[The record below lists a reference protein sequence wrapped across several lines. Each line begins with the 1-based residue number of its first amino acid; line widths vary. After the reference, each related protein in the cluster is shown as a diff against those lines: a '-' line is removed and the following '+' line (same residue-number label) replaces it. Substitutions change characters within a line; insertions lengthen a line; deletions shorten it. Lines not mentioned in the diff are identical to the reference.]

1 MKRSRRKSIR
11 GKLIRSTLPL
21 VLVPIVG
28 LGTVAIV
35 SINSLREDAAT
46 TIDATE
52 QRLGQD
58 VIGPKVQAVADQISR
73 ELGYFLEERVQDAS
87 AWATSPLLVQRADE
101 ATLRFE
107 ESGLLN
113 RSTTE
118 LEAAFTDGTL
128 RSEVLVVDESD
139 PFAEI
144 FFTDRNGLTVASSTA
159 TSDFVQSDEEWWA
172 QAWERGIHVSAVERD
187 ESAGVVS
194 VDVSLRIDT
203 PDGRPVGVLK
213 TVLDVASVQSVA
225 DRFSGGANQYD
236 ITITDQ
242 RGLLLAETASGHD
255 SDRLL
260 NPSMSA
266 RESTNPRVAR
276 ALSSAGSIFTIDEE
290 AVAGYGHANRVIA
303 ADRDLSSDALARS
316 LKLAFDWRVVVEQ
329 PVAVAFAP
337 LQSLG
342 QIDQDLGQSSQWLS
356 RALIGMVLGA
366 AALALAI
373 IWFLSR
379 RITRPIELLSERAT
393 HVATTDLPEIVERID
408 QLGEDDAIP
417 ELAPLAVKTNDE
429 VEQLCTAF
437 NAMQETATRL
447 AAEQAQMRRRN
458 VAKTFVSLGRRNQ
471 NLLTRQLEQIDEMQ
485 RSETDPE
492 TLRQLF
498 GLDHLVTRMRRNAES
513 LLVLAGEDAPR
524 RFRRPVSIHDVIQA
538 AGAETEDFKR
548 MDIVRIDN
556 AAIDGASASAVAHLL
571 AEMLE
576 NAGRFSAPT
585 TRIQVEG
592 RLREHGFTVSIM
604 DQGIGLTPTE
614 LAEANERLANPTEF
628 DRAPSAY
635 LGLFVVGHLARRH
648 GITVRLSHSP
658 FDGIV
663 AKVDVPAVILVD
675 PALLDDAPTQPEPMP
690 TFTPVPIQL
699 QAPMSVPI
707 VRPPEHRMAHPE
719 AQHLGQSGIG
729 ASGIGPTGIESVEH
743 LASAS
748 AQAVEPPETTPSG
761 FRRRRRGFEG
771 APVGGNVVAE
781 PVGEPIDRQPR
792 DPQAVGAFLSNFRS
806 GVHHGRMQVSASESF
821 ELEMSPPATP
831 EGGTPHA

>member
-1 MKRSRRKSIR
+1 M
-11 GKLIRSTLPL
+11 

-35 SINSLREDAAT
+35 SIDTLREDAAT

-52 QRLGQD
+52 ERLGQD

-73 ELGYFLEERVQDAS
+73 ELGYFLEERVQDAYGWS
-87 AWATSPLLVQRADE
+87 TAPTVIQRADE
-101 ATLRFE
+101 AALRFE
-107 ESGLLN
+107 ESGLID
-113 RSTTE
+113 RSTPE
-118 LEAAFTDGTL
+118 LEAAFANGTL
-128 RSEVLVVDESD
+128 RSEVLVVDGSD
-139 PFAEI
+139 PFAEV
-144 FFTDRNGLTVASSTA
+144 FFTDRNGLTVASSRV
-159 TSDFVQSDEEWWA
+159 TSDFVQSDEEWWT
-172 QAWERGIHVSAVERD
+172 QAWEKGIHVAPVERD

-194 VDVSLRIDT
+194 VDVSLRIDA

-213 TVLDVASVQSVA
+213 TVLDVASVQVVA
-225 DRFSGGANQYD
+225 DRFSGDANEYD
-236 ITITDQ
+236 ITVTDQ
-242 RGLLLAETASGHD
+242 RGLLIAETASAHD
-255 SDRLL
+255 PDRLL
-260 NPSMSA
+260 NPGMSA

-276 ALSSAGSIFTIDEE
+276 ALSSAGNIFTIDDE
-290 AVAGYGHANRVIA
+290 AVAGYGHANRVIV
-303 ADRDLSSDALARS
+303 ADRDLSTDAAART
-316 LKLAFDWRVVVEQ
+316 LKLAFDWRIVVEQ
-329 PVAVAFAP
+329 PAAVAFAP
-337 LQSLG
+337 LDSLDR
-342 QIDQDLGQSSQWLS
+342 IDEDLGQSSRWLS
-356 RALIGMVLGA
+356 QTLIGMVLAA

-408 QLGEDDAIP
+408 QLGEEDELP
-417 ELAPLAVKTNDE
+417 ELASLRVKTNDE
-429 VEQLCTAF
+429 VEDLSVAF

-447 AAEQAQMRRRN
+447 ATEQAQMRRRN
-458 VAKTFVSLGRRNQ
+458 VSKTFVSLGRRNQ

-485 RSETDPE
+485 RGETDPE
-492 TLRQLF
+492 TLQQLF

-524 RFRRPVSIHDVIQA
+524 RFRRPVSVHDVIQA

-548 MDIVRIDN
+548 MDLVRIDN
-556 AAIDGASASAVAHLL
+556 AAVDGASASAVAHLL
-571 AEMLE
+571 AELLE

-604 DQGIGLTPTE
+604 DQGIGMTPAE

-663 AKVDVPAVILVD
+663 AKVDLPSVILVD
-675 PALLDDAPTQPEPMP
+675 PTLLDDAPLQQQPVAAPVSAP
-690 TFTPVPIQL
+690 VLQPASAPSPAPLAVPI
-699 QAPMSVPI
+699 A
-707 VRPPEHRMAHPE
+707 RPPEHRAPHPE
-719 AQHLGQSGIG
+719 PQHFESLPVERPPIAAPPLPHELIGQ
-729 ASGIGPTGIESVEH
+729 PM
-743 LASAS
+743 
-748 AQAVEPPETTPSG
+748 AVDAAAAAPAETTPSG

-771 APVGGNVVAE
+771 APSSADGPIVPAAE
-781 PVGEPIDRQPR
+781 PAERQAR

-831 EGGTPHA
+831 EGGNNHA

>member
-1 MKRSRRKSIR
+1 M
-11 GKLIRSTLPL
+11 
-21 VLVPIVG
+21 LVPIVG

-35 SINSLREDAAT
+35 SINSLRKDAAT

-58 VIGPKVQAVADQISR
+58 VIGPKVQAVADQIAR

-87 AWATSPLLVQRADE
+87 AWSTSPLLVQRADE
-101 ATLRFE
+101 AALRFE
-107 ESGLLN
+107 ESGLLE
-113 RSTTE
+113 RSTPE
-118 LEAAFTDGTL
+118 LEAAFMDGTL
-128 RSEVLVVDESD
+128 RSEVLVVDASD

-144 FFTDRNGLTVASSTA
+144 FFTDRNGLTVASTTV
-159 TSDFVQSDEEWWA
+159 TSDFVQSDEEWWLR
-172 QAWERGIHVSAVERD
+172 AWESGMHVSVVEQD
-187 ESAGVVS
+187 ESAGVLS

-213 TVLDVASVQSVA
+213 TVLDVASVQVVA
-225 DRFSGGANQYD
+225 DRFSGDANQYD

-242 RGLLLAETASGHD
+242 RGLLLAETASEHD
-255 SDRLL
+255 PDRLL
-260 NPSMSA
+260 NPGMSA

-276 ALSSAGSIFTIDEE
+276 ALSSAGNIFTIDEE
-290 AVAGYGHANRVIA
+290 AVAGYALANRVIA
-303 ADRDLSSDALARS
+303 ADRDLSSDTAARS
-316 LKLAFDWRVVVEQ
+316 LKLSFDWRVVVEQ

-337 LQSLG
+337 LDSLG

-356 RALIGMVLGA
+356 RALIGMALA
-366 AALALAI
+366 AAGLAFVIMWL
-373 IWFLSR
+373 LSR
-379 RITRPIELLSERAT
+379 RITRPIEMLSERAT

-408 QLGEDDAIP
+408 QLGEDD
-417 ELAPLAVKTNDE
+417 ELPQLASLSVKTNDE
-429 VEQLCTAF
+429 VEELCTAF

-447 AAEQAQMRRRN
+447 AAEQAVMRRRN

-492 TLRQLF
+492 TLHQLF

-556 AAIDGASASAVAHLL
+556 AAVDGASASAVAHLL
-571 AEMLE
+571 AELLE

-604 DQGIGLTPTE
+604 DQGIGLTPVE

-663 AKVDVPAVILVD
+663 AKVDLPAVILVD
-675 PALLDDAPTQPEPMP
+675 PALLDDAPAQTEPAP
-690 TFTPVPIQL
+690 TPIPVPVQL
-699 QAPMSVPI
+699 QAPVSMPI
-707 VRPPEHRMAHPE
+707 ARPPEHRLAHPE
-719 AQHLGQSGIG
+719 AQQLVPSGIDHRIVPSSSCPPRRTPPNPQKPRPPV
-729 ASGIGPTGIESVEH
+729 SGDGVADSRGP
-743 LASAS
+743 
-748 AQAVEPPETTPSG
+748 
-761 FRRRRRGFEG
+761 R
-771 APVGGNVVAE
+771 
-781 PVGEPIDRQPR
+781 
-792 DPQAVGAFLSNFRS
+792 
-806 GVHHGRMQVSASESF
+806 
-821 ELEMSPPATP
+821 
-831 EGGTPHA
+831 

>member
-1 MKRSRRKSIR
+1 MV
-11 GKLIRSTLPL
+11 LLPIL
-21 VLVPIVG
+21 G

-35 SINSLREDAAT
+35 SINSLRKDAAT

-58 VIGPKVQAVADQISR
+58 VIGPKVAAVADQIAR

-87 AWATSPLLVQRADE
+87 TWSTSPLLVQRADE
-101 ATLRFE
+101 AALRFE
-107 ESGLLN
+107 ESGLLE
-113 RSTTE
+113 RPTPE
-118 LEAAFTDGTL
+118 LEAAFANGTL
-128 RSEVLVVDESD
+128 RSEVLVVDASD

-144 FFTDRNGLTVASSTA
+144 YFTDRNGFTVASSTV
-159 TSDFVQSDEEWWA
+159 TSDFVQSDEEWWLR
-172 QAWERGIHVSAVERD
+172 AWESGMHVSVVEQD
-187 ESAGVVS
+187 ESTGGLS
-194 VDVSLRIDT
+194 VDISLRIDT

-213 TVLDVASVQSVA
+213 TVLDVASVQVVA
-225 DRFSGGANQYD
+225 DRFSGGADQYD

-242 RGLLLAETASGHD
+242 RGLLLAETASEHD
-255 SDRLL
+255 PARLL
-260 NPSMSA
+260 NPDMSA

-276 ALSSAGSIFTIDEE
+276 ALSSAANIFNIDEE
-290 AVAGYGHANRVIA
+290 AVAGYALANRVIA
-303 ADRDLSSDALARS
+303 ADRDLSSDATAPS
-316 LKLAFDWRVVVEQ
+316 LKLAFDWRIVVEQ

-337 LQSLG
+337 LDSLG

-356 RALIGMVLGA
+356 RALIGMALA
-366 AALALAI
+366 AAGLAFVIMWL
-373 IWFLSR
+373 LSR
-379 RITRPIELLSERAT
+379 RITRPIEMLSERAT

-408 QLGEDDAIP
+408 QLGEDD
-417 ELAPLAVKTNDE
+417 ELPQLASLSVKTNDE
-429 VEQLCTAF
+429 VEELCTAF

-447 AAEQAQMRRRN
+447 AAEQAVMRRRN

-492 TLRQLF
+492 TLHRLF

-538 AGAETEDFKR
+538 AGAETEDFQR
-548 MDIVRIDN
+548 MDNVRIDN
-556 AAIDGASASAVAHLL
+556 AAVDGASASAVAHLL
-571 AEMLE
+571 AELLE

-604 DQGIGLTPTE
+604 DQGIGLTPGE
-614 LAEANERLANPTEF
+614 LAEANERLANPSEF

-663 AKVDVPAVILVD
+663 AKVDLPAVILVD
-675 PALLDDAPTQPEPMP
+675 PAQLDDVPTQPEP
-690 TFTPVPIQL
+690 TPISIPARVQVQAAPII
-699 QAPMSVPI
+699 PI
-707 VRPPEHRMAHPE
+707 ARPPEHRIAHPE
-719 AQHLGQSGIG
+719 ARHVD
-729 ASGIGPTGIESVEH
+729 PTEE
-743 LASAS
+743 LLFADAR
-748 AQAVEPPETTPSG
+748 AMDAPEMTPSG

-771 APVGGNVVAE
+771 APVGNNLATE
-781 PVGEPIDRQPR
+781 PVSTPVERQPR
-792 DPQAVGAFLSNFRS
+792 DAQAVGAFLSNFRS
-806 GVHHGRMQVSASESF
+806 GVRHGRMQVSASESF
-821 ELEMSPPATP
+821 ELELSAPPTP